1 MSFRSLVLGLAA
13 STALAAPA
21 LAQDADVYFEGP
33 YVSGSVSLDAQ
44 PNSGSGIVFDT
55 NQDGA
60 FGDTVRHTSGADA
73 FSAGFCNGRAI
84 SNSAADGCSND
95 KDGLGYA
102 LRLGYDTRLNGGPIV
117 AGLLVEGAMSNAKDY
132 STGFSITPAGYS
144 VSRELDY
151 ALALRGR
158 LGISPGDGRGL
169 FYVTGG
175 VGYAKIKHG
184 IETPGNTVNAFT
196 EVNDGKMVL
205 GGQIGGGAEL
215 MLTRNLGIGIEYLH
229 SRYDDD
235 KYFVNVGNSGTTA
248 ATNPFLLVNADGTN
262 LRPSNTAFATHSL
275 RATASLRF

>member
-1 MSFRSLVLGLAA
+1 MSFKSFIFGIAA
-13 STALAAPA
+13 STAIAAPA
-21 LAQDADVYFEGP
+21 LAQDADAHFDGP
-33 YVSGSVSLDAQ
+33 YVSGAVGLDAN
-44 PNSGSGIVFDT
+44 PNKGSGIAFDT
-55 NQDGA
+55 NQDGT
-60 FGDTVRHTSGADA
+60 FGDTVRTTSGADA
-73 FSAGFCNGRAI
+73 FAAGFCNGRVI
-84 SNSAADGCSND
+84 TNSAVDGCSND
-95 KDGLGYA
+95 KDGMGYA

-132 STGFSITPAGYS
+132 STGFSTTPAGYS
-144 VSRELDY
+144 LSRELDY

-175 VGYAKIKHG
+175 VGYAKLKHG

-205 GGQIGGGAEL
+205 GGQVGGGAEL
-215 MLTRNLGIGIEYLH
+215 MLTRNLGIGLEYLY

-235 KYFVNVGNSGTTA
+235 KYFVNVGNSGSTA
-248 ATNPFLLVNADGTN
+248 ATNPFLLVNSGGTN
-262 LRPSNTAFATHSL
+262 LRPADTAFATHSL